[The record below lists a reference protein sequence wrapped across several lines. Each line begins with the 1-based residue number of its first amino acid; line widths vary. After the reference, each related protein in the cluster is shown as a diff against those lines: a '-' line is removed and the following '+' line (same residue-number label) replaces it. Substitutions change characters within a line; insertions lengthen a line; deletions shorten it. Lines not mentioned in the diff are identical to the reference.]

1 MRLLF
6 STIFT
11 NLVANIKR
19 ITQKQTT
26 MEYVLY
32 LIGVFFIGTGVLCK
46 FRVEAFGLL
55 PLFMM
60 IFAGILLIA
69 FGFVIDR
76 LDDIKDLLRKQNR
89 LLLPPKAH
97 PKVIVKEEEKEDE

>member
-1 MRLLF
+1 
-6 STIFT
+6 
-11 NLVANIKR
+11 
-19 ITQKQTT
+19 

-69 FGFVIDR
+69 LGFVIDR

-89 LLLPPKAH
+89 MMLPPKAE
-97 PKVIVKEEEKEDE
+97 PKEIEKEEE

>member
-1 MRLLF
+1 
-6 STIFT
+6 
-11 NLVANIKR
+11 
-19 ITQKQTT
+19 

-32 LIGVFFIGTGVLCK
+32 LIGVFFIGTGALCY
-46 FRVEAFGLL
+46 FRVENFGLL
-55 PLFMM
+55 PLLMM

-89 LLLPPKAH
+89 LLLPPKAD
-97 PKVIVKEEEKEDE
+97 PKVIEKEEEKEEE

>member
-1 MRLLF
+1 M
-6 STIFT
+6 
-11 NLVANIKR
+11 
-19 ITQKQTT
+19 
-26 MEYVLY
+26 Y

-76 LDDIKDLLRKQNR
+76 LDDIKDLLKKQNR
-89 LLLPPKAH
+89 LLAPPKV
-97 PKVIVKEEEKEDE
+97 KKEEEKDDDDD

>member
-1 MRLLF
+1 MAF

-11 NLVANIKR
+11 NLVANIKK
-19 ITQKQTT
+19 TTKKQTT

-89 LLLPPKAH
+89 MMLPPPPKAE
-97 PKVIVKEEEKEDE
+97 PKEIEKEDE

>member
-1 MRLLF
+1 
-6 STIFT
+6 
-11 NLVANIKR
+11 
-19 ITQKQTT
+19 
-26 MEYVLY
+26 MEYLLY

-46 FRVEAFGLL
+46 FRVEGFGLL

-76 LDDIKDLLRKQNR
+76 LDDIKDLLKKQNKM
-89 LLLPPKAH
+89 LAPPKV
-97 PKVIVKEEEKEDE
+97 KKEEVDD